1 MKYIVETRVGNT
13 FENTWSEDDKPC
25 VFETKDEAIQ
35 GLAELALALPDF
47 NPEDYRI
54 VRVQDGQIVE
64 ADQ

>member
-1 MKYIVETRVGNT
+1 MDHGSLTMRYIVETRMAYGF

-54 VRVQDGQIVE
+54 VETKQ
-64 ADQ
+64 